1 MTSNTFQTSNATV
14 CFSLNLT
21 VTPVT
26 RGSPSG
32 GPSAANIHLDGQF
45 QFSASIRV
53 DMDGPS
59 VPNPEAWISRW
70 IWGFFIWHCTH
81 CSCCCSCCFHFPVS
95 PVSPVVPTVPVVPAV
110 PVVPVVPAVI
120 PAVPAVVPTVPTA
133 SIAPILPFPPV
144 LAAISAQ
151 DCAHRAILPAAMLA
165 PVDTTPVTPTT
176 ASTPVTPDILATPA
190 LTTTTPYTA
199 SIVTANPVTP
209 VAEPSWLKK
218 AMRNDRP
225 FWESPKR
232 SSKRV
237 IPPVRARVHPDSVP
251 EDWVTT
257 YIDNE
262 PRTFYYPM
270 KQY

>member
-1 MTSNTFQTSNATV
+1 MALHPLFLLL
-14 CFSLNLT
+14 FLLF
-21 VTPVT
+21 P
-26 RGSPSG
+26 
-32 GPSAANIHLDGQF
+32 
-45 QFSASIRV
+45 
-53 DMDGPS
+53 
-59 VPNPEAWISRW
+59 
-70 IWGFFIWHCTH
+70 
-81 CSCCCSCCFHFPVS
+81 FPVS
-95 PVSPVVPTVPVVPAV
+95 PFLLFLVVPTVPAV

-165 PVDTTPVTPTT
+165 PVDTTPVTPTM
-176 ASTPVTPDILATPA
+176 L
-190 LTTTTPYTA
+190 LLL
-199 SIVTANPVTP
+199 
-209 VAEPSWLKK
+209 WLKK

-270 KQY
+270 KHIEIVSSY

>member
-1 MTSNTFQTSNATV
+1 MTSNTFNFNATV
-14 CFSLNLT
+14 CFSFNMT

-45 QFSASIRV
+45 QFSANIRIL
-53 DMDGPS
+53 
-59 VPNPEAWISRW
+59 PNPLVSNPSLLSVSPSRTTDLTLLCAILHILSHFPVVSISPV
-70 IWGFFIWHCTH
+70 
-81 CSCCCSCCFHFPVS
+81 FPVS
-95 PVSPVVPTVPVVPAV
+95 PVSPISPVVPAVVPAVPAV
-110 PVVPVVPAVI
+110 PVVPVVPAV
-120 PAVPAVVPTVPTA
+120 VPTVPTA
-133 SIAPILPFPPV
+133 SISPILPFPSV
-144 LAAISAQ
+144 LGAISAQ
-151 DCAHRAILPAAMLA
+151 NCAHRAILPAAMLA

-176 ASTPVTPDILATPA
+176 ASTPVTPDIPATPA
-190 LTTTTPYTA
+190 TTTTPYTA

>member
-1 MTSNTFQTSNATV
+1 MGHRNMVV
-14 CFSLNLT
+14 CMRVYVA

-45 QFSASIRV
+45 QFSANIRV

-70 IWGFFIWHCTH
+70 DHRSDFALCDIAHIVPVV
-81 CSCCCSCCFHFPVS
+81 SISPVFPVS
-95 PVSPVVPTVPVVPAV
+95 PVSPISPVVPAVVPAVPAV
-110 PVVPVVPAVI
+110 PVVPVVPAV
-120 PAVPAVVPTVPTA
+120 VPTVPTA
-133 SIAPILPFPPV
+133 SISPILPFPSV
-144 LAAISAQ
+144 LGAISAQ
-151 DCAHRAILPAAMLA
+151 NCAHRAILPAAMLA

-176 ASTPVTPDILATPA
+176 ASTPVTPDIPATPA
-190 LTTTTPYTA
+190 TTTTPYTA

-218 AMRNDRP
+218 AMRAVLGK
-225 FWESPKR
+225 PKALEQ
-232 SSKRV
+232 RV

-257 YIDNE
+257 YIDNA
-262 PRTFYYPM
+262 PRRILLPGD
-270 KQY
+270 

>member
-1 MTSNTFQTSNATV
+1 M
-14 CFSLNLT
+14 T

-70 IWGFFIWHCTH
+70 VDPTEP
-81 CSCCCSCCFHFPVS
+81 SCVQPISMVCESVKDHRSGVSSYGIAPIVPVVVPVVSIS

-165 PVDTTPVTPTT
+165 PVDTT

-190 LTTTTPYTA
+190 TLY
-199 SIVTANPVTP
+199 
-209 VAEPSWLKK
+209 
-218 AMRNDRP
+218 
-225 FWESPKR
+225 
-232 SSKRV
+232 
-237 IPPVRARVHPDSVP
+237 
-251 EDWVTT
+251 
-257 YIDNE
+257 
-262 PRTFYYPM
+262 YYPL
-270 KQY
+270 YYHYLLLHC